1 MIEEFIPV
9 VYSLLI
15 TPFLSGILPPPAELT
30 PAAAAQLYCQYV
42 VQQPWGFVVPFCAP
56 TAVFFFFFFP
66 WKKPQTKPNR
76 KKCQF
81 ASFFLF
87 MASHILFGHPDTLFD
102 AAASMT
108 RESGQKEL
116 FCTY

>member
-30 PAAAAQLYCQYV
+30 PAAAAQLCCQYV

-56 TAVFFFFFFP
+56 TAVFLFFSFP
-66 WKKPQTKPNR
+66 EKNPKQNPTERN
-76 KKCQF
+76 
-81 ASFFLF
+81 ASLPLFSYSWFLIF
-87 MASHILFGHPDTLFD
+87 CLGILILCLMLLL
-102 AAASMT
+102 A
-108 RESGQKEL
+108 
-116 FCTY
+116 